1 MLRPEW
7 VPNLSPAFTVHMTW
21 STDLTSLHLSFL
33 LWKYGVVLRIGK
45 VPIST
50 RQVLHKD
57 NCYESIH
64 SDNDD
69 DSSGGGDDG
78 GGDGGGGEDDDSDGA
93 TLSNSKI
100 LNRSQNL
107 IH

>member
-1 MLRPEW
+1 M
-7 VPNLSPAFTVHMTW
+7 
-21 STDLTSLHLSFL
+21 
-33 LWKYGVVLRIGK
+33 
-45 VPIST
+45 PIST

-64 SDNDD
+64 SDDDD
-69 DSSGGGDDG
+69 DSSG
-78 GGDGGGGEDDDSDGA
+78 GGDGGGGEDDDSEGA